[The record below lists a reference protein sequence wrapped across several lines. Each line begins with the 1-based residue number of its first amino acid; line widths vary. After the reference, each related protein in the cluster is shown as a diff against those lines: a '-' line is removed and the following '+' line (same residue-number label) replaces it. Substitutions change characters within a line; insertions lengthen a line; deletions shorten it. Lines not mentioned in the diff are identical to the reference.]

1 MVQINGS
8 AVYKART
15 LNKYIA
21 PGAMYDDLKICN
33 QVGVYKTGNS
43 NSNNG
48 VDKNTI
54 SLITQEEKSL
64 SNLKPNVENIRLKLN
79 DIVLYPNPTPDIV
92 NIRYHTNAESR
103 IELYDITGRK
113 IMVVQ
118 FVSGEYKTS
127 IDLSK
132 LSNGIYSYK
141 YLIAGIELHTGKIIK
156 H

>member
-118 FVSGEYKTS
+118 FAGGENKTTIDISEFVNGVYTYKFFVGKS
-127 IDLSK
+127 MLKS
-132 LSNGIYSYK
+132 
-141 YLIAGIELHTGKIIK
+141 GKIIK
-156 H
+156 Q